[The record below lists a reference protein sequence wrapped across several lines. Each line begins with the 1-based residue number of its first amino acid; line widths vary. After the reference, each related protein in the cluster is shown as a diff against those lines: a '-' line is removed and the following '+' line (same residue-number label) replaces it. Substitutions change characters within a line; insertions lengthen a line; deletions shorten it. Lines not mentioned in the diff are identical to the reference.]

1 MVKNSVFYSFMYIN
15 MTYRGIYAILAS
27 VAMFYNIQYTLLEI
41 HSICIALGDSILHI
55 QDCKDHSPLVK

>member
-1 MVKNSVFYSFMYIN
+1 
-15 MTYRGIYAILAS
+15 MTYKGIYAILAS